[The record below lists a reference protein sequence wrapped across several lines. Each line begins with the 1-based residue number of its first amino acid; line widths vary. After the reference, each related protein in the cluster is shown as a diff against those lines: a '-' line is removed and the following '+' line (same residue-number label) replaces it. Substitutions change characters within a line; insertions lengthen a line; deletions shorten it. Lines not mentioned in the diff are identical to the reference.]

1 MPVEVEAKMK
11 VADLG
16 VIRERLRASGAARVG
31 QRFELNAF
39 FDTPDRA
46 LKSRDEGLRVRSMT
60 DEAGATTA
68 VMTFKGPH
76 VGKSGDALKRREE
89 IEFAVGDLD
98 AAAALLAR
106 LGFGRTLAF
115 EKRRETWT
123 LHDCFVELDALPHL
137 GTFVEIEGAADAIA
151 VVRTTLALDGEP
163 LITRGYIGMM
173 TKLVAER
180 PELGP
185 IVRFESRA
193 V

>member
-11 VADLG
+11 VASLAPT
-16 VIRERLRASGAARVG
+16 RERLVAFSATRVDA
-31 QRFELNAF
+31 RFEVNAF

-60 DEAGATTA
+60 DEAGDITA

-76 VGKSGDALKRREE
+76 VGASEDALKRREE
-89 IEFAVGDLD
+89 IEFAIGDFD
-98 AAAALLAR
+98 AAAALLGR
-106 LGFGRTLAF
+106 LGYVPTLAF
-115 EKRRETWT
+115 EKRRETWS
-123 LHDCFVELDALPHL
+123 LGGCLVELDELPHL
-137 GTFVEIEGAADAIA
+137 GTFVEIEGDAEAIEA
-151 VVRTTLALDGEP
+151 VRTTLGLDAEP

-173 TKLVAER
+173 TRLVATR

-185 IVRFESRA
+185 IVKFPI